1 MDAVAE
7 TTGLEVVGYVLSP
20 FIWIGDKCS
29 TFWDRYIALISVA
42 EENSRLRE
50 QLRKTQLES
59 AFNAEDKA
67 ELARLRRL
75 LRLEALAE
83 RPGIAA
89 SVIAKRFG
97 PQSVLKT
104 FTINKGYLDGAVV
117 GTPVVTEVGVVGRV
131 LRASPHAATVIVLT
145 DPGFRLSVITR
156 EGRTPGIVSGTSGSE
171 PRLDVTYVAQTAHI
185 SPGDTLITSGM
196 DDIFPKGVPV
206 GIVTRVMPGN
216 ETLFQQVQ
224 ARPLVDT
231 DYLEEVVLLRKQG
244 DGPSVLEPSP
254 LSEAGAA
261 LDLELPDPALPPDMQ
276 GLDLEP
282 AVQPVI
288 SRPGTRG

>member
-29 TFWDRYIALISVA
+29 TFWNRYIALINVA
-42 EENSRLRE
+42 EENSELRE
-50 QLRKTQLES
+50 QLRVTQLES

-75 LRLEALAE
+75 MRLEALYV
-83 RPGIAA
+83 RPGIGAK
-89 SVIAKRFG
+89 VIAKRFG
-97 PQSVLKT
+97 PQSVLRT
-104 FTINKGYLDGAVV
+104 FTVNKGYLDGAVV
-117 GTPVVTEVGVVGRV
+117 GTPVVTEVGVVGKV
-131 LRASPHAATVIVLT
+131 LRSSPHAATVIMLT

-156 EGRTPGIVSGTSGSE
+156 EGRTPGIVTGTSGAE
-171 PRLDVTYVAQTAHI
+171 PRLEVTYVAQTAQV

-196 DDIFPKGVPV
+196 DDVFPKGIPV

-224 ARPLVDT
+224 AKPLVDI
-231 DYLEEVVLLRKQG
+231 DYLEEVILLHKKG
-244 DGPSVLEPSP
+244 DGQSMLHLPDPQG
-254 LSEAGAA
+254 AGAA
-261 LDLELPDPALPPDMQ
+261 LDLELPDPSIPPHMQELDINPALPVNGRD
-276 GLDLEP
+276 
-282 AVQPVI
+282 
-288 SRPGTRG
+288 GTRG